1 MIIEELHDGIVYYK
15 NLIDDTNTFISKI
28 ENLDK
33 YCNPYRNLSVWEVW
47 NASTDQNVQYGFN
60 KNGIFS
66 TASTVDEVDL
76 QILKIVSEVKSIISF
91 CSKNYCQLYK
101 IKEPWLPNYFS
112 IKKYI
117 PGADMGPHVDSS
129 DPTDINHPVLS
140 GVIYLNNNYEGGEI
154 SFPNQNL
161 KIKPEPGSLIIFPS
175 IEPYVHHPQRI
186 ISGNKYM
193 IPLFWYKEAF

>member
-1 MIIEELHDGIVYYK
+1 MIIEELYDGIIYYK
-15 NLIDDTNTFISKI
+15 NLINDTESFISNI

-33 YCNPYRNLSVWEVW
+33 YCGPYKNLSRWEKW
-47 NASTDQNVQYGFN
+47 NASTDQNVQYGFS

-66 TASTVDEVDL
+66 TVSSVDEVDFS
-76 QILKIVSEVKSIISF
+76 ILKIVSSIQNIISF
-91 CSKNYCQLYK
+91 CSRNYCQTYN

-117 PGADMGPHVDSS
+117 SGADMGPHVDSS

-140 GVIYLNNNYEGGEI
+140 GVIYLNDDYEGGEI
-154 SFPNQNL
+154 IFPNQKLN
-161 KIKPEPGSLIIFPS
+161 IKPEAGSLIIFPS
-175 IEPYVHHPQRI
+175 VNPYTHHPQKI
-186 ISGNKYM
+186 INGNKYM